1 MILMTLLKSNAYKIH
16 CIVLWVKYWYRITK
30 HLYKKFNN
38 IAPMTY
44 FVAFINQVTNDVCLG
59 SVLPLPDLSTCFHST
74 PSKSV

>member
-38 IAPMTY
+38 IAPMTLLLSETKLLTTSVWDQCCH
-44 FVAFINQVTNDVCLG
+44 FLICPHVSTRHPPNQC
-59 SVLPLPDLSTCFHST
+59 S
-74 PSKSV
+74 